1 MRWPVAELLRSPPY
15 GLCHRC
21 QELVQAHEDSTYLEE
36 VIIGL
41 RDGRLGMCGFTA
53 ARHIRCSPSRV
64 AMLSGAGSESERA
77 RQALALLERAA
88 QEWQPEREGYD
99 DTLRRLMVPQEE
111 KTHGE

>member
-1 MRWPVAELLRSPPY
+1 MAELRSPPY

-41 RDGRLGMCGFTA
+41 RDGRMGMCGFTV

-64 AMLSGAGSESERA
+64 AMLSGAGPESERA

-88 QEWQPEREGYD
+88 GECQPEKEHYN
-99 DTLRRLMVPQEE
+99 DTLRRLVVPQKEE